1 MVPEGD
7 PPKNTLKIDCKTNEF
22 GWNFGRVWI
31 LARTPKLKKNG
42 GRSALYFIPVGFGKS
57 GRVQEQKAVAPNFKT
72 TKLAGVPPC
81 ILYFGGSRNSTT
93 LICIK
98 ISRIWLSSQLPLRKN
113 TQPKSNLL
121 LKWPTKSIG
130 TVAVRRLRLLDTYL
144 TVCMRVPSLLTLY
157 SSVVSAWS
165 SCNKDPLPTSHRFD

>member
-1 MVPEGD
+1 MSTVFWQSMDTRSYSKTQKQKMAGVP
-7 PPKNTLKIDCKTNEF
+7 PCM
-22 GWNFGRVWI
+22 
-31 LARTPKLKKNG
+31 
-42 GRSALYFIPVGFGKS
+42 LYLLGCPKS
-57 GRVQEQKAVAPNFKT
+57 GRVQGKQMWLQNWKQQNKGRSAVHFIF
-72 TKLAGVPPC
+72 V
-81 ILYFGGSRNSTT
+81 GSRNSNS

-165 SCNKDPLPTSHRFD
+165 SCNKEPLPTSHRFDWCSMACWGGIFNGLPSRA

>member
-1 MVPEGD
+1 M
-7 PPKNTLKIDCKTNEF
+7 
-22 GWNFGRVWI
+22 NFGRVWI
-31 LARTPKLKKNG
+31 LARTPKLKHKKWRAFRPVCYTFWGVRNQAEYRKNKCG
-42 GRSALYFIPVGFGKS
+42 SKIKNNKMRGRSAVHYIFLW
-57 GRVQEQKAVAPNFKT
+57 
-72 TKLAGVPPC
+72 
-81 ILYFGGSRNSTT
+81 SRNSKKT

-165 SCNKDPLPTSHRFD
+165 SCNKEPLPTSHRFD